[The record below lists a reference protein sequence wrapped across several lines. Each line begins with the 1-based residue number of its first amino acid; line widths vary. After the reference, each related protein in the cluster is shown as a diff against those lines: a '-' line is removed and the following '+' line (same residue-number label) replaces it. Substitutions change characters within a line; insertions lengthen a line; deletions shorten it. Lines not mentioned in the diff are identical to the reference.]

1 VTPEQRAIL
10 MQAISRADHYRTLL
24 RKSLQ
29 IISKGDTLATWLAD
43 MDSDLHTLD
52 DMGERLYA
60 NAAIVGV
67 LGVMLEVLEMETTH
81 D

>member
-1 VTPEQRAIL
+1 
-10 MQAISRADHYRTLL
+10 
-24 RKSLQ
+24 
-29 IISKGDTLATWLAD
+29 
-43 MDSDLHTLD
+43 
-52 DMGERLYA
+52 MGERLYA